1 MTQHSDPVAVMHN
14 PYNTDDLRIS
24 EIKEVIPP
32 QEVHEEF
39 PIAEKAASTTL
50 EARGNIHRILSGHDD
65 RLLVIIGP
73 CSIHD
78 PQAALEYAR
87 RLLECKHRLSRD
99 LVVVMRVY
107 FEKPRTTIGW
117 KGLINDPDLDESFNI
132 NKGLRL
138 ARKLL
143 LDLNDLGMPAATE
156 YLDLITPQYVS
167 DLIAWGAIG
176 ARTTESQVHRELAS
190 GLSCPVGFKN
200 GTDGGVKVAID
211 AIGAARRPHHFL
223 SLTKAGHSAI
233 FSTTGN
239 EDSHII
245 LRGGKEKP
253 NYDAASV
260 QAVAEALEAAGIP
273 ANIMID
279 FSHANCLKDY
289 QRQMLVGR
297 DVAAQIAGG
306 DYRIFGVMVESHLH
320 AGNQKLE
327 PGRQPAY
334 GLSITD
340 PCLGWE
346 DSRQLL
352 DELAEAVDRRRLNTH
367 QQTAEGRLGARI

>member
-1 MTQHSDPVAVMHN
+1 MKEPSDIVAVTHN
-14 PYNTDDLRIS
+14 QYNTDDLRIR

-32 QEVHEEF
+32 HQIHEEF
-39 PIAEKAASTTL
+39 PITQQSALTIL
-50 EARGNIHRILSGHDD
+50 QARREIHNILAGEDD

-73 CSIHD
+73 CSIHNPD
-78 PQAALEYAR
+78 AAVEYAR
-87 RLLECKHRLSRD
+87 RLLDMKRKLASD
-99 LVVVMRVY
+99 LVIVMRVY
-107 FEKPRTTIGW
+107 FEKPRTTVGW

-143 LDLNDLGMPAATE
+143 RDLSELGMPTATE

-200 GTDGGVKVAID
+200 ATDGGFQVAID

-245 LRGGKEKP
+245 LRGGRQP
-253 NYDAASV
+253 NYDAPSV
-260 QAVAEALEAAGIP
+260 QQAAEKLEAAGLP
-273 ANIMID
+273 PQIMID
-279 FSHANCLKDY
+279 FSHANSLKQY
-289 QRQMLVGR
+289 QRQMLVGK
-297 DVAAQIAGG
+297 DVAEQIAGG
-306 DYRIFGVMVESHLH
+306 DRRIFGVMVESHLNP
-320 AGNQKLE
+320 GNQKLV
-327 PGRQPAY
+327 PGQTPAY
-334 GLSITD
+334 GVSITD
-340 PCLGWE
+340 ACLGWE
-346 DSRQLL
+346 DSAGLL
-352 DELAEAVDRRRLNTH
+352 ETLAEAVAQRRTKAP
-367 QQTAEGRLGARI
+367 QG